1 MENKKIKIGTSGNP
15 PNFFKSEF
23 GKDRINALDWI
34 SSIGLNAYELLM
46 TYGARTKPENAKII
60 GDKAKKLNVSL
71 SVHAP
76 YYVVLSSPKQEVF
89 ENSIK
94 ELVKTLKL
102 AEVMGAEKV
111 VFHPGFKNHEK
122 AMENCINGIKE
133 VKKIY
138 NGSVK
143 LLPETMG
150 LKSQLGSLQE
160 VLQICIETDCEPC
173 IDFAHIHARE
183 GGILK
188 NKENFENIVVEIKE
202 KLGEEILR
210 RLHCHFYPVEFN
222 EKGEKKHRAY
232 NEKEFH
238 PQFENF
244 ATIIKEFGMEPT
256 LISESRDSQD
266 LAALEMKK
274 ILILTNLQK

>member
-1 MENKKIKIGTSGNP
+1 MKNKIKLGTSGNP
-15 PNFFKSEF
+15 PNFFKSKF
-23 GKDRINALDWI
+23 GKDRINAVDWI

-46 TYGARTKPENAKII
+46 TYGARTKPEVARII
-60 GDKAKKLNVSL
+60 GEKAKKFNVAL

-89 ENSIK
+89 ENSVK

-102 AEVMGAEKV
+102 AEIMGAEKV

-122 AMENCINGIKE
+122 AMENCIKGIKD

-138 NGSVK
+138 NGNVK

-160 VLQICIETDCEPC
+160 VLQICIETNTEPC

-183 GGILK
+183 GGSLK
-188 NKENFENIVVEIKE
+188 EKEGFEKVVIEIKTS
-202 KLGEEILR
+202 LGEEALK

-222 EKGEKKHRAY
+222 EKGETKHRAY
-232 NEKEFH
+232 NEKDFY
-238 PQFENF
+238 PQFESF
-244 ATIIKEFGMEPT
+244 ASIIKKFKIEPT
-256 LISESRDSQD
+256 IISESRDSQD
-266 LAALEMKK
+266 LAALEM
-274 ILILTNLQK
+274 Q

>member
-1 MENKKIKIGTSGNP
+1 MTIRYGTSGNP

-23 GKDRINALDWI
+23 GKNRINAVNWI
-34 SSIGLNAYELLM
+34 RSINLNAYEYLM
-46 TYGARTKPENAKII
+46 TYGARTREEVAKTVGEKSKEHDVEI
-60 GDKAKKLNVSL
+60 

-76 YYVVLSSPKQEVF
+76 YYVVLTSDKEKVF

-94 ELVKTLKL
+94 ELVKTLRL
-102 AEVMGAEKV
+102 AELMNSKKV
-111 VFHPGFKNHEK
+111 IFHPGFKNHEK
-122 AMENCINGIKE
+122 AMENCIKGIKE
-133 VKKIY
+133 VEKIY
-138 NGSVK
+138 KGPVK

-160 VLQICIETDCEPC
+160 VLYICKQTKCEPC
-173 IDFAHIHARE
+173 IDFAHVHARE
-183 GGILK
+183 GGSLMTRGDFRRLI
-188 NKENFENIVVEIKE
+188 IEIKE
-202 KLGEEILR
+202 TLGEDVVK
-210 RLHCHFYPVEFN
+210 RLHCHFYPVEYT

-244 ATIIKEFGMEPT
+244 ASIIKEFDMKPT

-266 LAALEMKK
+266 LGAFEMRGL
-274 ILILTNLQK
+274 LI